1 MAQHRDSAREAILT
15 AFQDLLVQTR
25 GSSASLD
32 DVARRAGVTK
42 GGLLYHFGSRR
53 ILEDALVDRLEVL
66 SAVDLE
72 KMRTAPGGAAAYY
85 LPLRDYV
92 DSPLDRVTVAV
103 GLLAHDNDR
112 ARTALAELRA
122 ASYAL
127 LLADLGDP
135 LVARAAIL
143 IADGLYYE
151 TLTTGAIPDDEV
163 DMIAFIERLKA
174 TGPPGGPP
182 ADPPV

>member
-112 ARTALAELRA
+112 ARTAIAELRA

-174 TGPPGGPP
+174 TGPPAGPP
-182 ADPPV
+182 V